1 MSVAGSGI
9 GGKGRIENLTDG
21 ILAIAM
27 TLLVLDIKVP
37 KLPKEVTHVGLEHRV
52 MALWPKFLIYVLSFV
67 IIAVFWVS
75 HSIQFQYIKSADR
88 TLFWINIMFTM
99 RSRHG

>member
-1 MSVAGSGI
+1 
-9 GGKGRIENLTDG
+9 
-21 ILAIAM
+21 M

-75 HSIQFQYIKSADR
+75 HSIQFQYIKRADR